1 MRRLICSADERFGK
15 RGLEDFK
22 CHPWFK
28 GIEWDNIRDGQYSFL
43 FILTIHQHFNILKD
57 KLNASLYNLLTNPN
71 FFT

>member
-43 FILTIHQHFNILKD
+43 FIYFN
-57 KLNASLYNLLTNPN
+57 NTSA
-71 FFT
+71 F